1 MCSVR
6 KIRERAILETVYSI
20 DRFDKVCE
28 SESPDFKLRH
38 RNEEEYF
45 GVEVTE
51 FFLFESDARIKS
63 IPGYMSEL
71 FAGGK
76 PRHKDDVDLLKV
88 EKAVWRKA
96 DGSEEEVIDVIKRQ
110 LPEVS
115 SYARMVADTI
125 KHKDRKLA
133 TYERG
138 LSHVNLIVLDHGKRL
153 LTTSPEYFYS
163 FFFTPELNATLSRT
177 GFREV
182 FFVTILK
189 ETGRVYIPLKG
200 LFLLSNFYMFYW
212 AHEEYQPNKE
222 YGSVRA
228 ELELF
233 AEFMLQQN
241 TPVAFAEGTEDEA
254 ELLWSNYGIHVNN
267 SGITIKDYADYALPQ
282 KTLFFDESVRSVL
295 LGSPFLDFLES
306 FRERNTFVS
315 NMAFEVIRDAP
326 L

>member
-1 MCSVR
+1 VR
-6 KIRERAILETVYSI
+6 KNRERAILETVYSRDSF
-20 DRFDKVCE
+20 DRICE

-38 RNEEEYF
+38 RNEDRYF

-51 FFLFESDARIKS
+51 FFLFEADARIKN

-96 DGSEEEVIDVIKRQ
+96 NSSEEEVIDVIKRQ
-110 LPEVS
+110 LPQVS
-115 SYARMVADTI
+115 RYVRMVVDKI
-125 KHKDRKLA
+125 DRKDRKLEA
-133 TYERG
+133 YERG
-138 LSHVNLIVLDHGKRL
+138 LSHVNLIVLDHEKRL
-153 LTTSPEYFYS
+153 ITTSPEYFYS
-163 FFFTPELNATLSRT
+163 YFFTPELNATLTRT

-182 FFVTILK
+182 FFVTTLK
-189 ETGRVYIPLKG
+189 ETRRVYIPLKG

-222 YGSVRA
+222 YGSIRA
-228 ELELF
+228 ELEPF
-233 AEFMLQQN
+233 AEFMLRQN
-241 TPVAFAEGTEDEA
+241 APVAFAEGTEGEA

-267 SGITIKDYADYALPQ
+267 SGITIRDYADHALPQ
-282 KTLFFDESVRSVL
+282 KTLFKESVRVTL
-295 LGSPFLDFLES
+295 LDSPFLAFLER
-306 FRERNTFVS
+306 FRKRNTFVS
-315 NMAFEVIRDAP
+315 NMAFDVIRDAP